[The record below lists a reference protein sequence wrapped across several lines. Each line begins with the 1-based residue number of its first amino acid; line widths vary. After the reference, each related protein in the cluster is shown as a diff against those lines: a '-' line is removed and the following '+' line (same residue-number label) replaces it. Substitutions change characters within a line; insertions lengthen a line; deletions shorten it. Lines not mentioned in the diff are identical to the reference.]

1 MNISCCTFVLP
12 FIAWLPLVASAAAI
26 PPATQDFVLDN
37 GLKVVVREDHRSPIV
52 TAQLWIKVGSS
63 YEPPG
68 QSGLSHALEHMVYKG
83 SSKACAGEFAAI
95 LEKLGASQNAFTG
108 TDFTVF
114 YQTLPAGRTGVALE
128 ILADLMSTAELNAQD
143 LTPELKV
150 IQEERRTYVDDEIT
164 AFTHE
169 RLSSIAFPASGY
181 RTPTIGWMH
190 DLQRMNTV
198 QLQQWYQAW
207 YSPDNATL
215 VVVGDVAPERI
226 KALAQQHFG
235 HLERRATPLA
245 PTPIELASAGE
256 RSLTLHAPV
265 ASPRLIMS
273 FNAPSLATAL
283 DRRTAHALR
292 LLDVL
297 LAGSRSARIK
307 QQLQLSEALFTEAV
321 SEYDLFNRGDSL
333 LTISTQLNA
342 DKLTNA
348 DEALTRVW
356 QVIESFKNKAPE
368 PAELERA
375 KNFLIANLVYAQDDL
390 ERQANHLGLLETI
403 GLGWRLAD
411 QDADELNKVTPL
423 DIQRVAK
430 TYLTRERLSI
440 AKILPEKNHG

>member
-1 MNISCCTFVLP
+1 MNISCSTFVLP
-12 FIAWLPLVASAAAI
+12 FIAWLPLIASAAT

-95 LEKLGASQNAFTG
+95 LKKLGASQNAFTG

-114 YQTLPAGRTGVALE
+114 YQTLSSGHTGVAFE
-128 ILADLMSTAELNAQD
+128 ILADLMSTAELNEQD
-143 LTPELKV
+143 FTPELKV
-150 IQEERRTYVDDEIT
+150 IQEERRMRVDDEIT
-164 AFTHE
+164 VSAHE
-169 RLSSIAFPASGY
+169 RLNSIAHPASGY

-190 DLQRMNTV
+190 DLQRMNAA
-198 QLQQWYQAW
+198 QLRQWYQAW

-226 KALAQQHFG
+226 KALAQEHFG
-235 HLERRATPLA
+235 HLERRTTPVA
-245 PTPIELASAGE
+245 PAPVELASAGE

-273 FNAPSLATAL
+273 FNAPSLATAP

-292 LLDVL
+292 LLDML

-307 QQLQLSEALFTEAV
+307 QQLQLSEAIFTEAH
-321 SEYDLFNRGDSL
+321 SEYDAFNRGDSL
-333 LTISTQLNA
+333 LTISTQLNP
-342 DKLTNA
+342 DKLNDA
-348 DEALTRVW
+348 DEALARLW
-356 QVIESFKNKAPE
+356 KAIESLKSKAPE
-368 PAELERA
+368 PTELERA
-375 KNFLIANLVYAQDDL
+375 KNLLIANTVYALDDL
-390 ERQANHLGLLETI
+390 EGQANTLGLLETI
-403 GLGWRLAD
+403 GLDWRLAD
-411 QDADELNKVTPL
+411 QDTDELNKVTPL
-423 DIQRVAK
+423 DIQLAAK
-430 TYLTRERLSI
+430 TYLTRERLST
-440 AKILPEKNHG
+440 AKILPEKNNG

>member
-1 MNISCCTFVLP
+1 MNISRSTFVLP
-12 FIAWLPLVASAAAI
+12 FIAWLPLMASAAT
-26 PPATQDFVLDN
+26 PPATQEFVLDN

-52 TAQLWIKVGSS
+52 SAQLWIKAGSS

-95 LEKLGASQNAFTG
+95 LDKLGARQNAITG

-114 YQTLPAGRTGVALE
+114 YQTLPSGRTGVAFE
-128 ILADLMSTAELNAQD
+128 ILADLMSTAELDAQD
-143 LTPELKV
+143 FTPELKV
-150 IQEERRTYVDDEIT
+150 IQEERRMSVDDQLTEL
-164 AFTHE
+164 ANE
-169 RLSSIAFPASGY
+169 RLNSLAHLSSGY

-190 DLQRMNTV
+190 DLQRMNAV

-207 YSPDNATL
+207 YSPNNATL

-235 HLERRATPLA
+235 HLERRAIPVAPAPL
-245 PTPIELASAGE
+245 ELASAGE

-292 LLDVL
+292 LLDML

-307 QQLQLSEALFTEAV
+307 QQLQLSEAIFTEAH
-321 SEYDLFNRGDSL
+321 SEYDAFNRGDSL
-333 LTISTQLNA
+333 LTISTQLNP
-342 DKLTNA
+342 DKLNDA
-348 DEALTRVW
+348 DEALARLW
-356 QVIESFKNKAPE
+356 QVIESLKSKAPE

-375 KNFLIANLVYAQDDL
+375 KNLVIANSVYAQDDL
-390 ERQANHLGLLETI
+390 ERQANTLGLLETI
-403 GLGWRLAD
+403 GLDWRLAD
-411 QDADELNKVTPL
+411 QNTDELNKVTPL
-423 DIQRVAK
+423 EIQEVARM
-430 TYLTRERLSI
+430 YLTRERLST
-440 AKILPEKNHG
+440 AKILPEKNNG